1 MTNSITDII
10 APYKGNYY
18 DDYVNLLP
26 NFPKIIV
33 GEKKYKK
40 IYDHVSKLEVAK
52 MQEAAHKRDN
62 KAHFKRH
69 FTGILGE
76 GALENYLQIAIID
89 YTISHSSNHAHA
101 DLIAHGFNVGIK
113 TVEYGKL
120 PLVEIGAKRPEV
132 ILIKKQ
138 NEPLF
143 WLCGV
148 FMPDVLRKYSD
159 TSLILDKNIVGKTC
173 FYALNKGI
181 MFTTL
186 EELKII
192 VGKEFIL

>member
-1 MTNSITDII
+1 M
-10 APYKGNYY
+10 
-18 DDYVNLLP
+18 
-26 NFPKIIV
+26 
-33 GEKKYKK
+33 E
-40 IYDHVSKLEVAK
+40 
-52 MQEAAHKRDN
+52 EAAHKRDN
-62 KAHFKRH
+62 KSHFKRH

-76 GALENYLQIAIID
+76 AALENYLQIPIID
-89 YTISHSSNHAHA
+89 YTISHSSNHNHA
-101 DLIAHGFNVGIK
+101 DLKRHGINVGIK
-113 TVEYGKL
+113 TIEYSKF

-148 FMPDVLRKYSD
+148 FMPDDLRKYSN
-159 TSLILDKNIVGKTC
+159 TSLIWDQNIVTKTC
-173 FYALNKGI
+173 FYAIDKGI